1 MNNERVGG
9 LLFLVL
15 SILYGFGALAIP
27 TLPIDAFEAMNA
39 RSLPFALSGIGIL
52 LSLVLIFRRPVLV
65 ADDDLGAH
73 RRGEWGTVTAL
84 IAAAIGYALL
94 LDWLGFVISTA
105 LFLAAGLAIL
115 GERRRHVV
123 VLLPVILVGLLWLLL
138 VFVLD
143 VYLAPGR
150 LFTLT
155 AG

>member
-27 TLPIDAFEAMNA
+27 TLPIDEFEAMNA

-65 ADDDLGAH
+65 ADGDLEAH
-73 RRGEWGTVTAL
+73 RRGEWGTVIAL
-84 IAAAIGYALL
+84 IAAAIGYAVL
-94 LDWLGFVISTA
+94 LDWFGFVISTA
-105 LFLAAGLAIL
+105 VFLAAGLVIL

-123 VLLPVILVGLLWLLL
+123 VLLPMILVGLLWLLL

-150 LFTLT
+150 LFTLL
-155 AG
+155 GG